1 MKKLTTEKFI
11 KKSRLIHGDKY
22 DYSKV
27 DYVNNRTKVCII
39 CPEHGEFWQTPN
51 SHLNGNGCFKCNKKG
66 APKSTTE
73 KFIKKSRL
81 IHGDKYDYSKVEYN
95 GNKTKVCIICPEHGE
110 FWQTPAHH
118 AHGVGCPT
126 CANNNKGKYN
136 LLGRE
141 NFIKRANKIHGDRY
155 DYSKVEYANAN
166 KKVCIICPEHGDFW
180 QTPSAHLNGKQ
191 GCPKC
196 YGNIKSTTE
205 EFIKKSRLI
214 HGDKYDYSKVEYNGN
229 KTKVC
234 IICPEHGEFWQRPNS
249 HLNGRGCSKC
259 NSSKMELE
267 IMRLLESYKIPFIF
281 QARKKH
287 LEELNFLGRLTF
299 DFYIPD
305 KKIAIECQGKQHFL
319 ENNGWRCEGLK
330 VIQERDLRKK
340 TLCDKHGV
348 KILYYS
354 KDKINF
360 PYQVY
365 GNAEE
370 IIKEIKKGN
379 NLCVSKV

>member
-1 MKKLTTEKFI
+1 MIVVKLTTENFI

-27 DYVNNRTKVCII
+27 DYVNNR
-39 CPEHGEFWQTPN
+39 
-51 SHLNGNGCFKCNKKG
+51 
-66 APKSTTE
+66 
-73 KFIKKSRL
+73 
-81 IHGDKYDYSKVEYN
+81 
-95 GNKTKVCIICPEHGE
+95 
-110 FWQTPAHH
+110 
-118 AHGVGCPT
+118 
-126 CANNNKGKYN
+126 
-136 LLGRE
+136 
-141 NFIKRANKIHGDRY
+141 
-155 DYSKVEYANAN
+155 
-166 KKVCIICPEHGDFW
+166 
-180 QTPSAHLNGKQ
+180 
-191 GCPKC
+191 
-196 YGNIKSTTE
+196 
-205 EFIKKSRLI
+205 
-214 HGDKYDYSKVEYNGN
+214 
-229 KTKVC
+229 TKVC

-287 LEELNFLGRLTF
+287 LEELNFLERLTF

-319 ENNGWRCEGLK
+319 ENNEWRCEGLK